1 MFISRFIINSPLVT
15 HYLMLV
21 TKYIKVKALNKFN
34 QHANNLGTK
43 IMLVDKM
50 EKVCSVSDVR
60 EELS

>member
-1 MFISRFIINSPLVT
+1 
-15 HYLMLV
+15 MLV

-34 QHANNLGTK
+34 QHADNLGTK